1 VLYPLSYE
9 GGPGRVTGR
18 PFVEEALMLHDSG
31 YRMWFDLAMED
42 AEARREAS
50 LTPCVADP
58 VSSRMTHA
66 IAIQASLDGER
77 R

>member
-18 PFVEEALMLHDSG
+18 PFVEEALMLHDTW

-42 AEARREAS
+42 AEARRKAS
-50 LTPCVADP
+50 LTP
-58 VSSRMTHA
+58 
-66 IAIQASLDGER
+66 
-77 R
+77 